1 MKFLLSLL
9 FTFFFIFTGISQEN
23 SQPEI
28 LQKLETLYSNSEP
41 TSEDIDQMITL
52 CDELSVYDPDL
63 SLAHLKKIKIR
74 LKKVTD
80 INNVT
85 FYCSQLARNYT
96 IIREFDQGL
105 EAIDKLYEEYEDNLD
120 RLQKIHFKIAKLTIL
135 DAKGDFDE
143 CLALIEELLPQ
154 TEAIKN
160 DYVKHYQAVMYNVKG
175 SIFSIQRGK
184 YKDAVASYLQV
195 LRLYKESKDE
205 ENNIAMTYNRLG
217 LLYENIEE
225 YPKSVSYFLEG
236 IKVLE
241 NTPPKSATDV
251 YNLLILYSNLGNVY
265 KKLNFLNKALHYQNE
280 AFALAEKVDSA
291 IDRSRILY
299 NIGSIYLEKDEFEKA
314 IEYLLTSQ
322 EMCELLEIKEGVM
335 HNHLALGEAYMRLG
349 NYEEAQKHY
358 DIALIYVKELSYP
371 KGEVS
376 IYKDYSELYKKL
388 GDYNKALEYHTLYYN
403 KEKEL
408 LGIETQEAIAQLEI
422 EYETE
427 LKDEEIKR
435 ISYEYSIKKSENQKL
450 IIGFIS
456 LLIITGGI
464 IFFLIYRNKTLRD
477 LYERNVELMNSFK
490 NKSYAESSTLQV
502 EESLEHNDDDN
513 LKVVFNKLLFSLEN
527 EKVYKDSELT
537 LSKLASIIKSNEKY
551 VSAAISTYTNMN
563 YNNFINSYRIQEAK
577 ILIYENNGMNI
588 NEVMYASGFNSRT
601 TFYDAFKK
609 HTGMSPKQFKDMK
622 GYSQN

>member
-1 MKFLLSLL
+1 MKYLLSLL

-41 TSEDIDQMITL
+41 TSDDIEQMITL
-52 CDELSVYDPDL
+52 CDELSVYDPNL
-63 SLAHLKKIKIR
+63 SLAY
-74 LKKVTD
+74 LKKVRTRIKKVAD

-105 EAIDKLYEEYEDNLD
+105 EAIDELYKEYKDELD
-120 RLQKIHFKIAKLTIL
+120 RLQTIHFKIAKLTVL
-135 DAKGDFDE
+135 ETKGDYE
-143 CLALIEELLPQ
+143 ACLALIEEVLPK
-154 TEAIKN
+154 TELIEN

-175 SIFSIQRGK
+175 SILSTQKGK

-195 LRLYKESKDE
+195 LRLYKEIDDE
-205 ENNIAMTYNRLG
+205 ESNIAMTYNRLG
-217 LLYENIEE
+217 LLYQNIEDL
-225 YPKSVSYFLEG
+225 PKSVSYFLEG

-265 KKLNFLNKALHYQNE
+265 KEMNFLNKAIDYQNK
-280 AFALAEKVDSA
+280 ALKLAEEVDSA
-291 IDRSRILY
+291 IDKSRILH
-299 NIGSIYLEKDEFEKA
+299 NLGSIYLEKDEFEKA
-314 IEYLLTSQ
+314 IEYLLISQ
-322 EMCELLEIKEGVM
+322 EMCGLLAIKEGVM
-335 HNHLALGEAYMRLG
+335 YNHLALGEAYMKSE
-349 NYEEAQKHY
+349 NYVEAQKHY
-358 DIALIYVKELSYP
+358 DNALIYVKEFPYP

-435 ISYEYSIKKSENQKL
+435 IIYEYSIKKSENHKL

-456 LLIITGGI
+456 LVIITSGI

-490 NKSYAESSTLQV
+490 NKSYTEQSDVTTSETFENP
-502 EESLEHNDDDN
+502 EEDSL
-513 LKVVFNKLLFSLEN
+513 KIIFNKLLFSLEK
-527 EKVYKDSELT
+527 EKIYKDPDLS
-537 LSKLASIIKSNEKY
+537 LSKVADIIKSNEKY
-551 VSAAISTYTNMN
+551 VSSAISTYTNMN

-577 ILIYENNGMNI
+577 LLIYENNRMNI

-622 GYSQN
+622 TLN

>member
-1 MKFLLSLL
+1 MKYLLSLL
-9 FTFFFIFTGISQEN
+9 FMFFFIFIGISQEN

-41 TSEDIDQMITL
+41 TSDDIEQMITL
-52 CDELSVYDPDL
+52 CDELSVYDPNL
-63 SLAHLKKIKIR
+63 SLAY
-74 LKKVTD
+74 LKKVRTRIKKVAD

-105 EAIDKLYEEYEDNLD
+105 EAIDELYKEYKDELD
-120 RLQKIHFKIAKLTIL
+120 RLQTIHFKIAKLTVL
-135 DAKGDFDE
+135 ETKGDYE
-143 CLALIEELLPQ
+143 ACLALIEEVLPK
-154 TEAIKN
+154 TELIEN

-195 LRLYKESKDE
+195 LRLYKEIDDE
-205 ENNIAMTYNRLG
+205 ESNIAMTYNRLG
-217 LLYENIEE
+217 LLYQNIEDL
-225 YPKSVSYFLEG
+225 PKSVSYFLEG

-265 KKLNFLNKALHYQNE
+265 KEMNFLNKAIDYQNK
-280 AFALAEKVDSA
+280 ALKLAEEVDSA
-291 IDRSRILY
+291 IDKSRILH
-299 NIGSIYLEKDEFEKA
+299 NLGSIYLEKDEFEKA
-314 IEYLLTSQ
+314 IEYLLISQ
-322 EMCELLEIKEGVM
+322 EMCGLLAIKEGVM
-335 HNHLALGEAYMRLG
+335 YNHLALGEAYMKSE
-349 NYEEAQKHY
+349 NYVEAQKHY
-358 DIALIYVKELSYP
+358 DNALIYVKEFPYP

-456 LLIITGGI
+456 LVIITSGI

-490 NKSYAESSTLQV
+490 NKSYTEQSDVTTSETFENP
-502 EESLEHNDDDN
+502 EEDSL
-513 LKVVFNKLLFSLEN
+513 KIIFNKLLFSLEK
-527 EKVYKDSELT
+527 EKIYKDPDLS
-537 LSKLASIIKSNEKY
+537 LSKVTDIIKSNEKY
-551 VSAAISTYTNMN
+551 VSSAISTYTNMN

-577 ILIYENNGMNI
+577 LLIYENNRMNI

-601 TFYDAFKK
+601 TFYEAFKK

-622 GYSQN
+622 TL

>member
-1 MKFLLSLL
+1 MKYLLSLL
-9 FTFFFIFTGISQEN
+9 FTLFTFLIGLSQEN
-23 SQPEI
+23 SQTDI
-28 LQKLETLYSNSEP
+28 LQQLDALYEKSEH
-41 TSEDIDQMITL
+41 TSDDIDQMIIL
-52 CDELSVYDPDL
+52 CDELSVYNPEL
-63 SLAHLKKIKIR
+63 SLAHLKKVKVR
-74 LKKVTD
+74 MRKVNDLK
-80 INNVT
+80 NVT

-105 EAIDKLYEEYEDNLD
+105 EAIDELYKEYKDELD
-120 RLQKIHFKIAKLTIL
+120 RLQTIHFKIAKLTVL
-135 DAKGDFDE
+135 ETKGDYE
-143 CLALIEELLPQ
+143 ACLALIEEVLPK
-154 TEAIKN
+154 TELIEN

-195 LRLYKESKDE
+195 LRLYKEIDDE
-205 ENNIAMTYNRLG
+205 ESNIAMTYNRLG
-217 LLYENIEE
+217 LLYQNIEDL
-225 YPKSVSYFLEG
+225 PKSVSYFLEG

-265 KKLNFLNKALHYQNE
+265 KEMNFLNKAIDYQNK
-280 AFALAEKVDSA
+280 ALKLAEEVDSA
-291 IDRSRILY
+291 IDKSRILH
-299 NIGSIYLEKDEFEKA
+299 NLGSIYLEKDEFEKA
-314 IEYLLTSQ
+314 IEYLLISQ
-322 EMCELLEIKEGVM
+322 EMCGLLAIKEGVM
-335 HNHLALGEAYMRLG
+335 YNHLALGEAYMKSE
-349 NYEEAQKHY
+349 NYVEAQKHY
-358 DIALIYVKELSYP
+358 DKALIYVKEFPYP

-435 ISYEYSIKKSENQKL
+435 ISYEYSIKKSENQRL

-456 LLIITGGI
+456 LVIITSGI

-490 NKSYAESSTLQV
+490 NKSYTEQSDVTTSETFENP
-502 EESLEHNDDDN
+502 EEDSL
-513 LKVVFNKLLFSLEN
+513 KIIFNKLLFSLEK
-527 EKVYKDSELT
+527 EKIYKDPDLS
-537 LSKLASIIKSNEKY
+537 LSKVADIIKSNEKY
-551 VSAAISTYTNMN
+551 VSSAISTYTNMN

-577 ILIYENNGMNI
+577 LLIYENNRMNI

-622 GYSQN
+622 TL

>member
-1 MKFLLSLL
+1 
-9 FTFFFIFTGISQEN
+9 
-23 SQPEI
+23 
-28 LQKLETLYSNSEP
+28 
-41 TSEDIDQMITL
+41 
-52 CDELSVYDPDL
+52 
-63 SLAHLKKIKIR
+63 
-74 LKKVTD
+74 
-80 INNVT
+80 
-85 FYCSQLARNYT
+85 
-96 IIREFDQGL
+96 
-105 EAIDKLYEEYEDNLD
+105 
-120 RLQKIHFKIAKLTIL
+120 
-135 DAKGDFDE
+135 
-143 CLALIEELLPQ
+143 
-154 TEAIKN
+154 
-160 DYVKHYQAVMYNVKG
+160 
-175 SIFSIQRGK
+175 
-184 YKDAVASYLQV
+184 
-195 LRLYKESKDE
+195 
-205 ENNIAMTYNRLG
+205 
-217 LLYENIEE
+217 
-225 YPKSVSYFLEG
+225 
-236 IKVLE
+236 
-241 NTPPKSATDV
+241 
-251 YNLLILYSNLGNVY
+251 
-265 KKLNFLNKALHYQNE
+265 
-280 AFALAEKVDSA
+280 
-291 IDRSRILY
+291 
-299 NIGSIYLEKDEFEKA
+299 
-314 IEYLLTSQ
+314 
-322 EMCELLEIKEGVM
+322 
-335 HNHLALGEAYMRLG
+335 HLALGEAYMRLG

-464 IFFLIYRNKTLRD
+464 IFFLIYRNITLRD

-609 HTGMSPKQFKDMK
+609 HTGMSAKQFKDMK
-622 GYSQN
+622 GNTYNNVSSG